1 MEELKNQA
9 EAEVEAIHLWATPRS
24 LSTSLMYSFAHVPSS
39 LFNIIFW
46 LLKGLVWDCFYSFAH
61 RDDTEVLDEPLYA
74 TFLQVT
80 GSDRP
85 YREEVLS
92 KMEPD
97 GNKVVRDIIY
107 RPGRKK
113 YRLCKHIAK
122 QRVPELPS
130 DFMKEGK
137 HFLLIRNP
145 LDILASF
152 DKVVPPS
159 LAELGLAEMVT
170 IYSEPSQLG
179 QPPPIVDAA
188 ELQLD
193 PEATLSGL
201 CEDLDIPFQPT
212 MLNLAFLFMKSFQRN
227 FLLRWEAGPKAIDA
241 VWAPWWYETAHKSTG
256 FQPPTKYPVPFPMSL
271 YDVLEQ
277 SLPFYNFLRRHVR
290 QTSSLLKSPLPE
302 PDLPVPENK
311 KLLAWVGDQIVPRE
325 SAKVSVFN
333 SVVQGGD
340 SVWEGLRV

>member
-24 LSTSLMYSFAHVPSS
+24 LSTSLM
-39 LFNIIFW
+39 
-46 LLKGLVWDCFYSFAH
+46 YSFAH

-212 MLNLAFLFMKSFQRN
+212 MLK
-227 FLLRWEAGPKAIDA
+227 WEAGPKAIDA

>member
-24 LSTSLMYSFAHVPSS
+24 LSTSLM
-39 LFNIIFW
+39 
-46 LLKGLVWDCFYSFAH
+46 YSFAH

-92 KMEPD
+92 KM
-97 GNKVVRDIIY
+97 
-107 RPGRKK
+107 
-113 YRLCKHIAK
+113 
-122 QRVPELPS
+122 
-130 DFMKEGK
+130 
-137 HFLLIRNP
+137 
-145 LDILASF
+145 
-152 DKVVPPS
+152 
-159 LAELGLAEMVT
+159 
-170 IYSEPSQLG
+170 
-179 QPPPIVDAA
+179 
-188 ELQLD
+188 
-193 PEATLSGL
+193 
-201 CEDLDIPFQPT
+201 
-212 MLNLAFLFMKSFQRN
+212 
-227 FLLRWEAGPKAIDA
+227 
-241 VWAPWWYETAHKSTG
+241 
-256 FQPPTKYPVPFPMSL
+256 PFPMSL